1 MKNINRRMSRKG
13 VGHVGHVFMY
23 GTHWSE
29 KDGFATKNE
38 YEGRDKKV
46 KRLNKHPTMKRAL
59 KKAERREGNR
69 FDNNE

>member
-1 MKNINRRMSRKG
+1 MKNINKRMSRKG
-13 VGHVGHVFMY
+13 VGYVGHVFMY
-23 GTHWSE
+23 GTHRSD

-46 KRLNKHPTMKRAL
+46 KSLNKHPSMKRAL